1 MTDVLTPEQRTR
13 CMSAIKGKNTKPELV
28 VRSTAHRLGY
38 RFRLHSRDL
47 PGKPDL
53 VFPARKKVV
62 FVHGCF
68 WHQHPHCRY
77 ATRPAT
83 RKEFWA
89 EKLDGNRQRDIRV
102 QTELR
107 QIGWDVLVIWECQTR
122 DPSTLASR
130 LIRLLGPV

>member
-1 MTDVLTPEQRTR
+1 MTDVLTTDQRRR
-13 CMSAIKGKNTKPELV
+13 CMSAIKGKDTKPELV

-38 RFRLHSRDL
+38 RFRLHRRDL

-53 VFPARKKVV
+53 VFPAREMIV

-89 EKLDGNRQRDIRV
+89 EKLDGNRQRDRRV

-122 DPSTLASR
+122 DPITLAGR
-130 LIRLLGPV
+130 LLRFLGPV